1 MCALMLMP
9 GSLGSGRRM
18 FAPGRFALPRWWTS
32 AFLGLALLAG
42 PGAAKA
48 SAPDGRPAPAVA
60 AAGGSLPTGAPVTL
74 QALVDAAVS
83 GHPLAR
89 GAMQEL
95 GAARVDV
102 DAARRRWWPSA
113 SLVMESHSTS
123 VNAPASRGAQLEQTL
138 WDGGQINANIDRA
151 RADVDKSEAR
161 VAWQRQ
167 QLALQVIGAWQS
179 LISAR
184 DRIAI
189 SQSTMTRLRG
199 YEAQMRRRVAAEASP
214 AVDIELA
221 LSRLRQTE
229 VDLTTARSALRLA
242 AQRIEQLSGVPGLDQ
257 SADRLAAW
265 PDAQSVKAASVGL
278 LSRDIGAQ
286 AWDSAAVKMAQ
297 GDVAAM
303 RAQLD
308 AKRAQRWPTA
318 YVRVNRPLGDAYP
331 GAGTDR
337 GTSVFVGVRYT
348 PGAGFSTGVEADA
361 LRERVSAAA
370 MAVDAAWLE
379 QREAMLGDIDQIAAA
394 ENQLAA
400 LQSAVTGSQHV
411 LDSYSR
417 QFTAGRK
424 TWIDLLNAVRELAQN
439 QYARADSQAA
449 LAAAV
454 YRLQVRLG
462 ATELAP

>member
-1 MCALMLMP
+1 MPFLMP
-9 GSLGSGRRM
+9 RRARSRSWGAM
-18 FAPGRFALPRWWTS
+18 FTPGRLVLPPWCAAAVIGMAL
-32 AFLGLALLAG
+32 A
-42 PGAAKA
+42 
-48 SAPDGRPAPAVA
+48 A
-60 AAGGSLPTGAPVTL
+60 AAGAAEAGANGGGAAPVAAPAEAARPGGAPITL
-74 QALVDAAVS
+74 QALVEAAMS

-89 GAMQEL
+89 GAMREL
-95 GAARVDV
+95 DAAKVDV
-102 DAARRRWWPSA
+102 EAAQRRWWPSA

-123 VNAPASRGAQLEQTL
+123 VNSPASRGAQLEQTL

-151 RADVDKSEAR
+151 RADVSKGEAR
-161 VAWQRQ
+161 VTWQRQ

-189 SQSTMTRLRG
+189 SEATMTRLRD
-199 YEAQMRRRVAAEASP
+199 YEAQMRRRVAADASP

-242 AQRIEQLSGVPGLDQ
+242 AQRIEQLSGVAGLDRE
-257 SADRLAAW
+257 ADTLAAW
-265 PDAQSVKAASVGL
+265 PDAQRVKDVAANL
-278 LSRDIGAQ
+278 LAGDIGAQ
-286 AWDSAAVKMAQ
+286 AWDSPAVKMAQ
-297 GDVAAM
+297 GDAAAM

-308 AKRAQRWPTA
+308 AKSAQRWPTA
-318 YVRVNRPLGDAYP
+318 YLRVNRPLGDAYP

-337 GTSVFVGVRYT
+337 GVSVFVGLRYT

-361 LRERVSAAA
+361 LRERVSAAS

-394 ENQLAA
+394 QNQLAA
-400 LQSAVTGSQHV
+400 LESAVTGSQHV

-449 LAAAV
+449 LAAAA